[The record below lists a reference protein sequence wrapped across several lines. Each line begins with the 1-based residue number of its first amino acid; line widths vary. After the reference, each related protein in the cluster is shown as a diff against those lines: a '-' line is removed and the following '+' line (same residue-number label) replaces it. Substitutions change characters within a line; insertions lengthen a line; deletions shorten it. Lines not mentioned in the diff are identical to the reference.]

1 MDKFEV
7 SLAEILG
14 IENEYDLLN
23 KQAKVSAQTKSITM
37 DTSILYHGQHL
48 PSRVS

>member
-23 KQAKVSAQTKSITM
+23 KQAKVCKQTKAQ
-37 DTSILYHGQHL
+37 QHKHL
-48 PSRVS
+48 NKTLFDPAIMHLS

>member
-1 MDKFEV
+1 MNFEV

-23 KQAKVSAQTKSITM
+23 KQAKVCTQTNSEVVI
-37 DTSILYHGQHL
+37 TSINTL
-48 PSRVS
+48 

>member
-23 KQAKVSAQTKSITM
+23 KQAKVCNETIPQPDKYLNI
-37 DTSILYHGQHL
+37 ILLDPPIMHL
-48 PSRVS
+48 

>member
-23 KQAKVSAQTKSITM
+23 KKAKVCKATKSQRNKRLNK
-37 DTSILYHGQHL
+37 S
-48 PSRVS
+48 S